1 MQCKVCCRRDAK
13 EINRAILTHGQLRK
27 IARAHKLNVAVV
39 FNHAKK
45 HLPWR
50 HRLSK
55 KEPETLQEKLADL
68 SFELRRLQVL
78 GECGEKVGPAVQ
90 ALNARRTLLEFEAR
104 LEGYLDPAAKKALLN
119 LGARKEVPPQK
130 VVFENGRMRTVPV
143 GEGEEGVEIDGE
155 N

>member
-1 MQCKVCCRRDAK
+1 MQCKVCSRKDAK
-13 EINRAILTHGQLRK
+13 EINRAILTHGQLGK

-55 KEPETLQEKLADL
+55 KEPVTIAEKLADL

-90 ALNARRTLLEFEAR
+90 AINARRTLLEFEAR
-104 LEGYLDPAAKKALLN
+104 LEGKLDPAGKKALL
-119 LGARKEVPPQK
+119 LSHPPKEPPPQK
-130 VVFENGRMRTVPV
+130 VIFENGRMRTVPDDEV
-143 GEGEEGVEIDGE
+143 TQ
-155 N
+155 

>member
-1 MQCKVCCRRDAK
+1 MQCKVCSRKDAK

-27 IARAHKLNVAVV
+27 IARAHGLNVSVV

-55 KEPETLQEKLADL
+55 KEAVTIAEKLADL

-78 GECGEKVGPAVQ
+78 GECGENVSRAIQAV
-90 ALNARRTLLEFEAR
+90 NARRTLLEFEAR
-104 LEGYLDPAAKKALLN
+104 LEGKLDPAGKKALL
-119 LGARKEVPPQK
+119 LGHQRQEVPPQK
-130 VVFENGRMRTVPV
+130 VVFENGRMRTVPDDEG
-143 GEGEEGVEIDGE
+143 GE
-155 N
+155 